1 MVPQDTPATLIDAL
15 VSSLRACAATPDGM
29 VRPAAIL
36 WLDPERQ
43 WLPLKAMLLQRLPEF
58 IILGKYDPASR
69 TGPAIWIRC
78 VIERTLEAPR
88 IPEDDTPIV
97 YLPGVSRQDLRAGED
112 CRTELK
118 PLVELMYRGTMW
130 LHPGGH
136 EWTVRAFMTSPR
148 GLGLDVAKDQRTRD
162 ALMRALREVA
172 EAPIAQFRGRRL
184 EAEDFDRLLS
194 ADVVRDL
201 LRWMNDPS
209 AARER
214 MGPERWAAFRNQCRA
229 KFGLDPEHDGEITA
243 GERLGLGEGPWAEA
257 WERFEEAPEG
267 YPGIPDLLRRAQPTT
282 QLLFDRSRW
291 PGLNDEAEESVRTEL
306 AGLQSL
312 PHGEACTRVLELEQA
327 HAERRQWV
335 WARLGHS
342 PMAMALEHLARLARI
357 AQSPLGGGT
366 PDEIAG
372 HYVEGAWAADAA
384 SWEVVAQASTAD
396 EELIKSTVRILL
408 GPWLDE
414 SARAFQRAVA
424 AHPLPGHEEQETVHA
439 APGGCLLFAD
449 GLRYD
454 LGCRLAER
462 LEARGCRVSIRRRW
476 AALPTVTA
484 TAKPAVTP
492 VAGDIAGGQLPDD
505 FAPSFAASGK
515 QVGAATLRPAI
526 QASGYQVL
534 GERVDDCPAG
544 EEARGWLEVGVIDAR
559 GHDLQ
564 DDLPRHIEQELERLA
579 DRILRLLD
587 AGWTSVRAVT
597 DHGWLLLP
605 GGLPKVD
612 LPKHL
617 TESRWK
623 RCAVIAGE
631 SRVDALTLPWYWNAG
646 QRFATAP
653 GIACFN
659 ASPSYAHGG
668 VSVQECLIPD
678 LLVEHGTELGTRA
691 TITGVT
697 WRGMRCFIEARSTG
711 GRVIADLR
719 LESPSGKSVVASTK
733 PLDADGN
740 VNLVVADDAYE
751 DADLVLVLVDEAG
764 NVLAQLK
771 TRVGVSS

>member
-1 MVPQDTPATLIDAL
+1 MMPQHSPTSLIDAL
-15 VSSLRACAATPDGM
+15 VSSLRACAAAPDGM

-36 WLDPERQ
+36 WPDPERQ

-58 IILGKYDPASR
+58 IVLGQYSPASR

-78 VIERTLEAPR
+78 VIDRTLEDPK

-97 YLPGVSRQDLRAGED
+97 YLPGVSLHELRAGDD
-112 CRTELK
+112 CRSELK

-130 LHPGGH
+130 LHPGGR
-136 EWTVRAFMTSPR
+136 EWTVRAFLTSPR
-148 GLGLDVAKDQRTRD
+148 GLGLDVAKDQGTRA
-162 ALMRALREVA
+162 ALLRALREVA
-172 EAPIAQFRGRRL
+172 EVPIAQFQGRRL
-184 EAEDFDRLLS
+184 EAGDFDRLLA

-201 LRWMNDPS
+201 LRWMNDP
-209 AARER
+209 AVARER
-214 MGPERWAAFRNQCRA
+214 MSPERWVAFRNQCQA
-229 KFGLDPEHDGEITA
+229 KFALDPERDGEITA

-257 WERFEEAPEG
+257 WERFEEAPAA
-267 YPGIPDLLRRAQPTT
+267 YPGIVDLLRRSKPNR
-282 QLLFDRSRW
+282 LLFDPSRW
-291 PGLNDEAEESVRTEL
+291 PGLNDEAEETVRAEL
-306 AGLQSL
+306 ASLQNL
-312 PHGEACTRVLELEQA
+312 PHGEACTKVLALEQA

-342 PMAMALEHLARLARI
+342 PMAMALEYLARLARL
-357 AQSPLGGGT
+357 AQSALGGST
-366 PDEIAG
+366 PDEIADR
-372 HYVEGAWAADAA
+372 YVEGAWEADAA
-384 SWEVVAQASTAD
+384 SWEVVAQASITD

-414 SARAFQRAVA
+414 SAYAFQRAVA
-424 AHPLPGHEEQETVHA
+424 AHPLPGHGEQELVHA
-439 APGGCLLFAD
+439 APGGCILFAD

-454 LGCRLAER
+454 LGCRLAEK

-484 TAKPAVTP
+484 TAKPAVSP
-492 VAGDIAGGQLPDD
+492 VAGDIAGGSLPED
-505 FAPSFAASGK
+505 FCPSFTSSGK
-515 QVGAATLRPAI
+515 PAGAATLRSAI
-526 QASGYQVL
+526 QAGGYQVL
-534 GERVDDCPAG
+534 GEPVNHLPSA
-544 EEARGWLEVGVIDAR
+544 EETRGWIEAGIIDTR

-579 DRILRLLD
+579 ERILCLLD
-587 AGWTSVRAVT
+587 AGWASVRVVT

-605 GGLPKVD
+605 GGMPKVE

-631 SRVDALTLPWYWNAG
+631 SQVDALTLPWYWNAG

-668 VSVQECLIPD
+668 VSVQECLVPD
-678 LLVEHGTELGTRA
+678 LLVERGTELGTRA

-719 LESPSGKSVVASTK
+719 LEGPNGKSVVASTK
-733 PLDADGN
+733 SLDADGTA
-740 VNLVVADDAYE
+740 NLVVADDAYE
-751 DADLVLVLVDEAG
+751 HANLVLVLVDEAG